1 MQLEGTKNK
10 RAIEKI
16 KLHASEMIKTNVK
29 DLVIVHIGVKTSDGI
44 SRFVSRPILRM
55 SVSKT
60 TGLGH

>member
-1 MQLEGTKNK
+1 
-10 RAIEKI
+10 
-16 KLHASEMIKTNVK
+16 MIKTNK
-29 DLVIVHIGVKTSDGI
+29 MDLVIVHIDVKTSDGI